1 MSMTDS
7 DGPVLVLSAPEDATA
22 DVVEAQLGAGGI
34 PFVRMDTGDFPT
46 QMRVDARNTEGRWR
60 GRLRTASATVEL
72 DQVRSVYYRRPTRFR
87 LPPGLA
93 GGDSAFALTEAKL
106 GVGGV
111 LASLPVTW
119 VNHPAR
125 MAQAEYKP
133 LQLDVADRVGLL
145 VPRTLVTNDV
155 DAART
160 FAAEIARPLVCK
172 TFSSLLLDDGDTITS
187 VFTTTVDP
195 ERIDRDQLAATA
207 HLFQERVPKAN
218 DVRVTMVGCTAFAVA
233 VIAGSDAGR
242 EDWRADYRNLRYEP
256 VTVPD
261 DVQLGMS
268 AYLDHFGLR
277 YGAFDFVVEPDGT
290 WRFLECNP
298 NGQWLWLEDEA
309 DQPIAVAIAALLAGE
324 ETLT

>member
-1 MSMTDS
+1 MSMTDP

-22 DVVEAQLGAGGI
+22 DVVEAELGARGI

-46 QMRVDARNTEGRWR
+46 QMRVDARYADGRWR
-60 GRLRTASATVEL
+60 GRLRTASATVEF
-72 DQVRSVYYRRPTRFR
+72 DRVRSVYYRRPTRFR
-87 LPPGLA
+87 LPLGLA
-93 GGDSAFALTEAKL
+93 GGDSAFAFTEAKL

-133 LQLDVADRVGLL
+133 VQLDVADQLGLP

-155 DAART
+155 DATRA
-160 FAAEIARPLVCK
+160 FAAETGRPLVCK
-172 TFSSLLLDDGDTITS
+172 TFSSLLLDDGDTVTS

-195 ERIDRDQLAATA
+195 QRIDRDQLAATA
-207 HLFQERVPKAN
+207 HLFQERVPKAH
-218 DVRVTMVGCTAFAVA
+218 DARVTMVDGTAFAVA
-233 VIAGSDAGR
+233 VITDSDAGR

-256 VTVPD
+256 VVVPE
-261 DVQLGMS
+261 DVRLGMS

-277 YGAFDFVVEPDGT
+277 YGAFDFVVEPDGI

-298 NGQWLWLEDEA
+298 NGQWLWLQEEA
-309 DQPIAVAIAALLAGE
+309 GQPIAAALAALLAGE
-324 ETLT
+324 ETR

>member
-1 MSMTDS
+1 MTDP
-7 DGPVLVLSAPEDATA
+7 DGPVLVLSAPEDAAA
-22 DVVEAQLGAGGI
+22 DLVEARLKAREV
-34 PFVRMDTGDFPT
+34 PVVRLDTGDFPT
-46 QMRVDARNTEGRWR
+46 QMRLDARNHDGRWT
-60 GRLRTASATVEL
+60 GTLSTASTSVEL

-93 GGDSAFALTEAKL
+93 GGDTAFALTEAKL

-125 MAQAEYKP
+125 MAHAEYKP
-133 LQLDVADRVGLL
+133 LQLAVAEQLGLA

-155 DAART
+155 DAARA
-160 FAAEIARPLVCK
+160 FATAVGAPIVCK
-172 TFSSLLLDDGDTITS
+172 TFSSLLLDDGDGTVTS

-195 ERIDRDQLAATA
+195 TEIDRDQLAATA
-207 HLFQERVPKAN
+207 HLFQERVPKAH
-218 DVRVTMVGCTAFAVA
+218 DARVTMVGDTAFAVA
-233 VIAGSDAGR
+233 VHTDTDAGR
-242 EDWRADYRNLRYEP
+242 EDWRADYRNLRYQP
-256 VTVPD
+256 ITAPD
-261 DVQLGMS
+261 EVRLAMS

-277 YGAFDFVVEPDGT
+277 YGAFDFVVEPSGT

-309 DQPIAVAIAALLAGE
+309 DQPIAAALAAVLAGTE
-324 ETLT
+324 SR